1 MLLLSLKSPLVLLA
15 DLRLLLGCEII
26 LDVKNLADLLRSL
39 VLDHVGNS
47 LASKVEQSLDVEVV
61 CSQDEV
67 EEGGLVDLDELGVK
81 ALEVLGRGGGCSGG
95 GGVGVSDGAGVSR
108 FGAGLDVLLAVLDDL
123 GEDLGVDVGERDPV
137 VGERSCGGW
146 SATPWRPPPRPEIP
160 HRLSS

>member
-67 EEGGLVDLDELGVK
+67 EEGGPVDLDKLSVK
-81 ALEVLGRGGGCSGG
+81 ALEVLDGGGGCSGG
-95 GGVGVSDGAGVSR
+95 TSLDAVGSFSEVHNW
-108 FGAGLDVLLAVLDDL
+108 L
-123 GEDLGVDVGERDPV
+123 GSSSYATHE
-137 VGERSCGGW
+137 GW
-146 SATPWRPPPRPEIP
+146 
-160 HRLSS
+160 